1 VSPRFT
7 KARPTQKDIA
17 DVAQVS
23 QATVSLVLN
32 GVGESSVPLVTQ
44 RKVFRAAKNLGYAPN
59 RVAQSL
65 RTQRTKTIACIVPDI
80 TNPFY
85 PALERGAQKSAE
97 VRGYDVL
104 IYNTDGLP
112 AKERKCLDRL
122 LEGRVD
128 GVIGV
133 FFHLTARDLRPLLE
147 RKIAIVRI
155 EANPKKT
162 GPWPLDNLFVDN
174 VSGAKAATQY
184 LIERGHRRI
193 AMIAGTGG
201 PERVRI
207 SGYLQALGEVGL
219 PPQLVSHG
227 DFNEESGYGATR
239 EILAGGARPTA
250 IFAGNDLMALGAM
263 TAIREAKLTIPDDI
277 ALMGF
282 DDIFPAR
289 FVVPS
294 LSTINQFQYD
304 LGRVAAEMVLER
316 LNELPHDASGRQR
329 QMPFEV
335 VRRQSV

>member
-7 KARPTQKDIA
+7 KSRPTQRDIA
-17 DVAQVS
+17 DLARVS

-32 GVGESSVPLVTQ
+32 GVPDSSVPLVTQ
-44 RKVFRAAKNLGYAPN
+44 RRVLRVAKKLGYVPN

-85 PALERGAQKSAE
+85 PALERGAQISAE
-97 VRGYDVL
+97 THGYDVL
-104 IYNTDGLP
+104 TYNTDGLP

-133 FFHLTARDLRPLLE
+133 FFHLTARDLRPLLD
-147 RKIAIVRI
+147 RKIAVVRI
-155 EANPKKT
+155 EANPKKV

-201 PERVRI
+201 PESNRVK
-207 SGYLQALGEVGL
+207 GYLQALSEIGL
-219 PPQLVSHG
+219 KPRLARDV
-227 DFNEESGYGATR
+227 DFNEKGGYRATK
-239 EILAGGARPTA
+239 EILATGTRPTA
-250 IFAGNDLMALGAM
+250 IFAANDLMALGAM
-263 TAIREAKLTIPDDI
+263 TAIREAKLTIPNDI

-282 DDIFPAR
+282 DDIFAAR
-289 FVVPS
+289 FVTPP
-294 LSTINQFQYD
+294 LSTINQFQD
-304 LGRVAAEMVLER
+304 QLGQVAAEMVLER
-316 LNELPHDASGRQR
+316 LNDLPNDAPGRQR
-329 QMPFEV
+329 EMPFEV
-335 VRRQSV
+335 VRRQSA

>member
-7 KARPTQKDIA
+7 KSRPTQRDIA
-17 DVAQVS
+17 DLARVS

-32 GVGESSVPLVTQ
+32 GVPDSSVPLVTQ
-44 RKVFRAAKNLGYAPN
+44 RRVLRVAKKLGYVPN

-85 PALERGAQKSAE
+85 PALERGAQISAE
-97 VRGYDVL
+97 THGYDVL
-104 IYNTDGLP
+104 TYNTDGLP

-133 FFHLTARDLRPLLE
+133 FFHLTARDLRPLLD
-147 RKIAIVRI
+147 RKIAVVRI
-155 EANPKKT
+155 EANPKKV

-201 PERVRI
+201 PESNRVK
-207 SGYLQALGEVGL
+207 GYLQALSEIGL
-219 PPQLVSHG
+219 KPRLARDV
-227 DFNEESGYGATR
+227 DFNEEGGYRATK
-239 EILAGGARPTA
+239 EILATGTRPTA
-250 IFAGNDLMALGAM
+250 IFAANDLMALGAM
-263 TAIREAKLTIPDDI
+263 TAIREAKLTIPNDI

-282 DDIFPAR
+282 DDIFAAR
-289 FVVPS
+289 FVTPP
-294 LSTINQFQYD
+294 LSTINQFQD
-304 LGRVAAEMVLER
+304 QLGQVAAEMVLER
-316 LNELPHDASGRQR
+316 LNDLPNDAPGRQR
-329 QMPFEV
+329 EMPFEV
-335 VRRQSV
+335 VRRQSA

>member
-1 VSPRFT
+1 M
-7 KARPTQKDIA
+7 RPTQKDIA
-17 DVAQVS
+17 KLARVS

-32 GVGESSVPLVTQ
+32 GVSDASVPRVTQ
-44 RKVFRAAKNLGYAPN
+44 RKVLRAAKRLGYVPN

-85 PALERGAQKSAE
+85 PAIERGAQRSAE
-97 VRGYDVL
+97 THGYDVL

-112 AKERKCLDRL
+112 EKERKCLDRL
-122 LEGRVD
+122 LEGKVD

-133 FFHLTARDLRPLLE
+133 FFHLTARNLRPLLDHGM
-147 RKIAIVRI
+147 AVVRI
-155 EANPKKT
+155 EASPKKT

-174 VSGAKAATQY
+174 VGGARAATQY

-207 SGYLQALGEVGL
+207 SGYLQALDEVGL
-219 PPQLVSHG
+219 KSRLVTHG
-227 DFNEESGYGATR
+227 EFNEESGYRATK
-239 EILAGGARPTA
+239 EILAADTRPTA

-263 TAIREAKLTIPDDI
+263 TAIREAKLTIPQKI

-282 DDIFPAR
+282 DDIFPVR
-289 FVVPS
+289 FVSPP
-294 LSTINQFQYD
+294 LSTINQFQHD

-316 LNELPHDASGRQR
+316 INQLPKDAPGRQR

-335 VRRQSV
+335 VKRQSA

>member
-1 VSPRFT
+1 V
-7 KARPTQKDIA
+7 RPTQKDIA
-17 DVAQVS
+17 KLAQVS

-32 GVGESSVPLVTQ
+32 GISDTSVPQVTQ
-44 RKVFRAAKNLGYAPN
+44 RKILRAAKRLGYAPN

-65 RTQRTKTIACIVPDI
+65 RTQQTKTIACIVPDI

-97 VRGYDVL
+97 TNGYDVL

-133 FFHLTARDLRPLLE
+133 FFHVSARDLRPLLD
-147 RKIAIVRI
+147 RKIAVVRI
-155 EANPKKT
+155 EPNPKKT

-174 VSGAKAATQY
+174 AAGAKAGTQY

-201 PERVRI
+201 PERNRV
-207 SGYLQALGEVGL
+207 SGYLQALEEAAL
-219 PPQLVSHG
+219 KPQLVSRG
-227 DFNEESGYGATR
+227 NFNEESGYRSTKRLLSTGT
-239 EILAGGARPTA
+239 RPTA
-250 IFAGNDLMALGAM
+250 IFAGNDLMAFGAM
-263 TAIREAKLTIPDDI
+263 NAIRETKLTIPRDI
-277 ALMGF
+277 AVLGF
-282 DDIFPAR
+282 DDIFAAR
-289 FVVPS
+289 FVTPP
-294 LSTINQFQYD
+294 LSTISQFQYE

-316 LNELPHDASGRQR
+316 INQLPPETPGRER

-335 VRRQSV
+335 VKRQSV

>member
-1 VSPRFT
+1 MSSPLIS
-7 KARPTQKDIA
+7 ARPTQKDIA
-17 DVAQVS
+17 KLAQVS

-32 GVGESSVPLVTQ
+32 GISDASVPRVTQ
-44 RKVFRAAKNLGYAPN
+44 RKVFRAAKRLGYVPN

-65 RTQRTKTIACIVPDI
+65 RTRQTKTIACIVPDI

-112 AKERKCLDRL
+112 AKERKCLERL

-133 FFHLTARDLRPLLE
+133 FFHVTARDLRPLLE
-147 RKIAIVRI
+147 RKIAVVRI
-155 EANPKKT
+155 EANPKKV

-174 VSGAKAATQY
+174 VNGAKAATQY
-184 LIERGHRRI
+184 LIERGHRRV

-207 SGYLQALGEVGL
+207 SGYLQALDEVGL
-219 PPQLVSHG
+219 KPQLVSHG
-227 DFNEESGYGATR
+227 DFNEESGYRATKD
-239 EILAGGARPTA
+239 ILAAGAHPTA

-263 TAIREAKLTIPDDI
+263 TAVREAELTIPEDI

-282 DDIFPAR
+282 DDIFAAR
-289 FVVPS
+289 FVTPP
-294 LSTINQFQYD
+294 LSTINQFQYE
-304 LGRVAAEMVLER
+304 LGRVAADMVLER
-316 LNELPHDASGRQR
+316 LNELPHDASGRLR

-335 VRRQSV
+335 VKRQSA

>member
-1 VSPRFT
+1 MPPRFT

-17 DVAQVS
+17 ELAQVS

-32 GVGESSVPLVTQ
+32 GVRDSSVPLVTQ
-44 RKVFRAAKNLGYAPN
+44 RKVFRVAKKLGYAPN

-65 RTQRTKTIACIVPDI
+65 RTRRTKTIACIVPDI

-85 PALERGAQKSAE
+85 PALERGAQNSAE
-97 VRGYDVL
+97 AHGYDVL
-104 IYNTDGLP
+104 TYNTDGLP
-112 AKERKCLDRL
+112 ANERKCLDRL

-155 EANPKKT
+155 EAGPKKV

-193 AMIAGTGG
+193 VMLAGTGG
-201 PERVRI
+201 PVCNRV
-207 SGYLQALGEVGL
+207 SGYLQALGEIGL
-219 PPQLVSHG
+219 TSQLASHG
-227 DFNEESGYGATR
+227 DFNEEGGYLATK
-239 EILAGGARPTA
+239 EILATGARPTA
-250 IFAGNDLMALGAM
+250 IFAANDLMALGAM
-263 TAIREAKLTIPDDI
+263 TAIREAKLIIPDDI

-282 DDIFPAR
+282 DDIFAAR
-289 FVVPS
+289 FVTPP
-294 LSTINQFQYD
+294 LSTINMFQCK
-304 LGRVAAEMVLER
+304 LGRVAAEMVIER
-316 LNELPHDASGRQR
+316 LDELPPEAFGRER

-335 VRRQSV
+335 VRRQSA

>member
-1 VSPRFT
+1 MRSPLMS
-7 KARPTQKDIA
+7 ARPTQKDTA
-17 DVAQVS
+17 KLAQVS

-32 GVGESSVPLVTQ
+32 GISDASVPRATQ
-44 RKVFRAAKNLGYAPN
+44 LKVLHAAKSLGYVPN

-65 RTQRTKTIACIVPDI
+65 RTRRTKTIACIVPDI

-97 VRGYDVL
+97 THGYDVL
-104 IYNTDGLP
+104 TYNTDGLP
-112 AKERKCLDRL
+112 ANERKCLDRL

-133 FFHLTARDLRPLLE
+133 FFHVTARDLRPILE
-147 RKIAIVRI
+147 RRIAIVRI
-155 EANPKKT
+155 EANPKKV

-201 PERVRI
+201 PESNRVK
-207 SGYLQALGEVGL
+207 GYLQALSDAGL
-219 PPQLVSHG
+219 TPQLARDV
-227 DFNEESGYGATR
+227 DFNEEGGYRATK
-239 EILAGGARPTA
+239 EILATGTRPTA
-250 IFAGNDLMALGAM
+250 IFAANDLMALGAM
-263 TAIREAKLTIPDDI
+263 TAIREAKLTIPNDI

-282 DDIFPAR
+282 DDIFAAR
-289 FVVPS
+289 FVTPP
-294 LSTINQFQYD
+294 LSTINMFQCK
-304 LGRVAAEMVLER
+304 LGRVAAEMVIER
-316 LNELPHDASGRQR
+316 LNELTPEASGRQR

>member
-1 VSPRFT
+1 MSS
-7 KARPTQKDIA
+7 RPTQKDIA
-17 DVAQVS
+17 KLAQVS

-32 GVGESSVPLVTQ
+32 GISDGSVPRVTQ
-44 RKVFRAAKNLGYAPN
+44 RKVFRAAKTLGYVPN

-65 RTQRTKTIACIVPDI
+65 RTQQTKTIACIVPDI

-97 VRGYDVL
+97 ARGYDVL

-112 AKERKCLDRL
+112 AKEQKCLDRL

-147 RKIAIVRI
+147 RKIAVVRI
-155 EANPKKT
+155 EASPKKT

-207 SGYLQALGEVGL
+207 SGYQQALAEVGL
-219 PPQLVSHG
+219 KPQLVSRG
-227 DFNEESGYGATR
+227 EFNEESGYRATKK
-239 EILAGGARPTA
+239 ILAADSRPTA
-250 IFAGNDLMALGAM
+250 IFAGNDLMALGAIG
-263 TAIREAKLTIPDDI
+263 AIREAKLTVPDDI

-282 DDIFPAR
+282 DDIFAAR
-289 FVVPS
+289 FLTPP
-294 LSTINQFQYD
+294 LSTINQFQHE
-304 LGRVAAEMVLER
+304 LGRVAAEMLLQR
-316 LNELPHDASGRQR
+316 TTELPAGTPGRQR
-329 QMPFEV
+329 EMPFEV
-335 VRRQSV
+335 VKRQSA

>member
-1 VSPRFT
+1 V
-7 KARPTQKDIA
+7 RPTQKDIA
-17 DVAQVS
+17 KLAQVS

-32 GVGESSVPLVTQ
+32 GISDTSVPPVTQ
-44 RKVFRAAKNLGYAPN
+44 RKVLRAAKSLGYVPN

-65 RTQRTKTIACIVPDI
+65 RTQQTKTIACIVPDI

-85 PALERGAQKSAE
+85 PSLERGAQKSAE
-97 VRGYDVL
+97 SNGYDVL

-133 FFHLTARDLRPLLE
+133 FFHLNARDLRPLLD
-147 RKIAIVRI
+147 RKIAVVRI

-162 GPWPLDNLFVDN
+162 GAWPLDNLYVDN
-174 VSGAKAATQY
+174 AEGAKAGTEY
-184 LIERGHRRI
+184 LIELGHRRI

-201 PERVRI
+201 PERNRV
-207 SGYLQALGEVGL
+207 SGYLQALDEAGL
-219 PPQLVSHG
+219 KSQLVSRG
-227 DFNEESGYGATR
+227 AFNEESGYRSTR
-239 EILAGGARPTA
+239 QLLSAGTRPTA
-250 IFAGNDLMALGAM
+250 IFAGNDLMAFGAM
-263 TAIREAKLTIPDDI
+263 TAIREAKLTIPQDI

-282 DDIFPAR
+282 DDIFAAR
-289 FVVPS
+289 FVTPP
-294 LSTINQFQYD
+294 LSTINQFQYE

-316 LNELPHDASGRQR
+316 INQLPPETPGRER

-335 VRRQSV
+335 VKRQSV